1 MSATKRFP
9 LAFAV
14 SSCAVVALVTVKVS
28 DVMFGA
34 DPPLQSAA
42 TVHWTEAVKSPVP
55 SAWTGGKLV
64 NPTRPPAGVVG
75 EVATVV
81 IVEPAMLSLKSKSW
95 PPPAPVST
103 NLFPLIS
110 DTVKLT
116 FAPLCVS
123 VTVPNP
129 GAGMDPPSHEEP
141 ETWHDVRVKVSA
153 WATALLA
160 HKPTAA
166 RKATRD
172 IVFIS
177 VLPVPG

>member
-1 MSATKRFP
+1 
-9 LAFAV
+9 
-14 SSCAVVALVTVKVS
+14 
-28 DVMFGA
+28 
-34 DPPLQSAA
+34 
-42 TVHWTEAVKSPVP
+42 
-55 SAWTGGKLV
+55 V

-129 GAGMDPPSHEEP
+129 EGTDPPSHEEP
-141 ETWHDVRVKVSA
+141 ETWHDVSVNVSA
-153 WATALLA
+153 WLTLGNAAL
-160 HKPTAA
+160 AA
-166 RKATRD
+166 SNAAPPHQLQRRVMANSFPNCED
-172 IVFIS
+172 
-177 VLPVPG
+177 